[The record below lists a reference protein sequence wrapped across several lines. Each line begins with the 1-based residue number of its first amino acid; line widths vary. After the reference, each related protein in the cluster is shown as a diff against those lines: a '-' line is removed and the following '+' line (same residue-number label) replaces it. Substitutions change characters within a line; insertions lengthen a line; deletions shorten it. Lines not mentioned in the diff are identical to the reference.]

1 MVQVCL
7 QKKLKIIIENPY
19 STNHY
24 LVQYFPIK
32 AKLIDMDRRERGDFF
47 QKPTQYWFIN
57 CEPSYNINALFKE
70 QIVQRTTKRINDLP
84 FGSKERSEISPE
96 YAKQFIREFI
106 L

>member
-1 MVQVCL
+1 M
-7 QKKLKIIIENPY
+7 QKKLKLIIENPY

-32 AKLIDMDRRERGDFF
+32 PKLIDLDRRERGDFF
-47 QKPTQYWFIN
+47 KKPTQYWFIN
-57 CEPSYNINALFKE
+57 CEPSYNIDALF
-70 QIVQRTTKRINDLP
+70 IVQNIQRINKRINDLP

-96 YAKQFIREFI
+96 YAEQFIEEFI